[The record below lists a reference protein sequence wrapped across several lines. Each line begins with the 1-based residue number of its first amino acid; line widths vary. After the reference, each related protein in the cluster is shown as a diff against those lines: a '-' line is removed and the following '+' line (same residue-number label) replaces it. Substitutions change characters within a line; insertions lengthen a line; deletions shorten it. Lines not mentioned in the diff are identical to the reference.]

1 MYRGFIAALSGE
13 YRASARPGLA
23 HRTSLKVSCA
33 TSVICLF
40 VKEAAQKEF
49 VSQSDIC
56 RRAVIADMRERGL
69 LPEKG
74 I

>member
-1 MYRGFIAALSGE
+1 MPTTALPESTASISASSSALSSI
-13 YRASARPGLA
+13 RLARRSRVCLVDAPVLA
-23 HRTSLKVSCA
+23 
-33 TSVICLF
+33 
-40 VKEAAQKEF
+40 EKEF

>member
-13 YRASARPGLA
+13 YRASAGPGYA
-23 HRTSLKVSCA
+23 HRTSLKVKPGHQRH
-33 TSVICLF
+33 LFF
-40 VKEAAQKEF
+40 VKEAAQKVF

-69 LPEKG
+69 LAEKG

>member
-1 MYRGFIAALSGE
+1 MGAARGGQAETEFIG
-13 YRASARPGLA
+13 
-23 HRTSLKVSCA
+23 
-33 TSVICLF
+33 
-40 VKEAAQKEF
+40 
-49 VSQSDIC
+49 QSDVC